1 MAAGSFVRRFRNM
14 GRLRAAANRNQ
25 LLTIFGVDGHMS
37 VYRHAS
43 LAIFLFVT
51 ISALSA
57 GAGLAGP
64 WPRGKGNV
72 FFSSEIA
79 VDRQGG
85 ADRLSHRH
93 YLEYGLSD
101 HLTLGA
107 RVEQQTGWDNPAQ
120 LPPLARFYGV
130 PLHSSVFLRVHLG
143 EVMVRTPVAFEV
155 QVAHNAPQDGDR
167 VRLAAHLGHS
177 FDTLG
182 YAAWARL
189 GASAGL
195 SDGMEQGQRDMTAQ
209 LGVNILPRLRGWVDA
224 GRIFTHEARLSR
236 VTVSAAVDVT
246 ERFSMTLGYSRTFG
260 GWRESGWR
268 MGVWSAF

>member
-1 MAAGSFVRRFRNM
+1 LPAVFAPWACYG
-14 GRLRAAANRNQ
+14 AAANRNQ
-25 LLTIFGVDGHMS
+25 LLTIFGVDGPMS
-37 VYRHAS
+37 VCRPLC
-43 LAIFLFVT
+43 LATVLFLS
-51 ISALSA
+51 ISVLCT
-57 GAGLAGP
+57 GTGLAGP
-64 WPRGKGNV
+64 WPRGAGNV
-72 FFSSEIA
+72 FFSSEVG

-93 YLEYGLSD
+93 YLEYGLTD
-101 HLTLGA
+101 HLTIGA

-130 PLHSSVFLRVHLG
+130 PVQSGLFLRVHLG
-143 EVMVRTPVAFEV
+143 EVVRRTPVALEV

-167 VRLAAHLGHS
+167 VRLAAHIGHG
-177 FDTLG
+177 FDVMT

-195 SDGMEQGQRDMTAQ
+195 SDGGEQGQHDVTAQ
-209 LGVNILPRLRGWVDA
+209 LGINILPRLRGWVDA
-224 GRIFTHEARLSR
+224 ARVFTDDSRLSR

-268 MGVWSAF
+268 VGIWSAF